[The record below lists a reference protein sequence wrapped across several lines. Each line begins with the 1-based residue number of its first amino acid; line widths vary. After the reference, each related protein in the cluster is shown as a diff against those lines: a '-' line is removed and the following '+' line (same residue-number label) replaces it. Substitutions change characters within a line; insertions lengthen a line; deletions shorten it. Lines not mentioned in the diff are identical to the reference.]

1 MKFGLFLFATSQG
14 IIFEI
19 FQNILCEKIKIEVPN
34 FSKITEKGRGLTF
47 SNDYDDYN
55 ATADGGYYDYHDYD
69 ASDFERGTSGSRKYS
84 ETPSDFIV
92 LIKAHLTI
100 LIG

>member
-1 MKFGLFLFATSQG
+1 MKFCLFLFATSQG

-69 ASDFERGTSGSRKYS
+69 ASEFERGTAGSRKDS
-84 ETPSDFIV
+84 EMPC
-92 LIKAHLTI
+92 KAIIYI
-100 LIG
+100 LLY